1 MRLAEQTVALRTAS
15 LNPNDRAQAAARV
28 NQAEQHLSSLD
39 AQLAYATVRAPITG
53 IVTDQPLYEG
63 SFVAS
68 GTTLVTIADVS
79 QVIVKAPVA
88 DTVAVQLKMGD
99 SATVLPTDMA
109 GFQMTGQVS
118 LISRAVDPTNRTV
131 EIWVTLANGSGQLRA
146 NGAAQVTVSANSKT
160 DAIVVPASAVT
171 LEATN
176 ADEGTVMVVDAESVA
191 HETKVKVGIRTS
203 DKIEI
208 TEGLQGGETVVIEG
222 NYSLPDGTKVEVAEG
237 DEEKKGDEGDEKK
250 GGEKQ

>member
-1 MRLAEQTVALRTAS
+1 
-15 LNPNDRAQAAARV
+15 
-28 NQAEQHLSSLD
+28 
-39 AQLAYATVRAPITG
+39 
-53 IVTDQPLYEG
+53 LYEG

-88 DTVAVQLKMGD
+88 DTVAAQLKMGD
-99 SATVLPTDMA
+99 SATVLPTDMP
-109 GFQMTGQVS
+109 GEQMTGQVS

-146 NGAAQVTVSANSKT
+146 NGAAQVTVSANSKA

-203 DKIEI
+203 DKMEI
-208 TEGLQGGETVVIEG
+208 TEGLQGGEPIVIEG